1 MYFIQYDIDFI
12 QYKNANKAYGSFL
25 LFNDL
30 QNREDQANYVYFVQ
44 AYVVSSFG
52 RNYDNLL

>member
-1 MYFIQYDIDFI
+1 MQIWLMVVFYF
-12 QYKNANKAYGSFL
+12 L
-25 LFNDL
+25 PFNDF

-52 RNYDNLL
+52 RNNDNLPM